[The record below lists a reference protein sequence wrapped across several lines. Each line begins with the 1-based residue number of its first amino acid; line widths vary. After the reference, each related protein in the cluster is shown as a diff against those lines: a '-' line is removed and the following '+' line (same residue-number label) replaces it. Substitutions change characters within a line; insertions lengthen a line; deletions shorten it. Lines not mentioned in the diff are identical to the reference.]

1 MSPFWAHASH
11 FGPSKVTKYLGR
23 GLFCNEKWVKNGS
36 KRWFSKK
43 KTTSQTIWGAQ
54 TSEMSP
60 LVAQKQAILP
70 SPDSQNALEMGCFGT
85 KNQSKMDQ
93 KRCFSKDT
101 FGLFGFHKQVDWSH
115 FEPML
120 SNFGPSQGRKGLE
133 NGLICNHKWLKNG
146 SKPWFPQIDPSP
158 VVVPKRMNAS
168 HFEPLLSCSHP
179 LSSPYLIY

>member
-1 MSPFWAHASH
+1 M
-11 FGPSKVTKYLGR
+11 GQ
-23 GLFCNEKWVKNGS
+23 KWVK
-36 KRWFSKK
+36 KVVFQKK
-43 KTTSQTIWGAQ
+43 TSQTIWGAQ

-146 SKPWFPQIDPSP
+146 SDRG
-158 VVVPKRMNAS
+158 VVAAGAAGAAAATATAVAGTGCGALN
-168 HFEPLLSCSHP
+168 
-179 LSSPYLIY
+179 